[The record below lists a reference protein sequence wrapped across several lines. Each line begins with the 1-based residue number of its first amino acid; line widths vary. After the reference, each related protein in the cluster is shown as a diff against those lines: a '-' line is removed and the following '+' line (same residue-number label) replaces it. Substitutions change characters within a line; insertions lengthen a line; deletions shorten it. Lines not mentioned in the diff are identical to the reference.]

1 LKQHFTQP
9 QQPLRRPAPA
19 RPGPPH
25 PRPPP
30 APHPRLAVPP
40 NGIGPRAP
48 ARRVAP
54 ATAAGVTLL
63 DLGRVRAAAVLGAAD
78 NRLDLAAATDI
89 AHTLA
94 SAEHR
99 LTHLVL
105 AHTGMRSRE
114 AHRLLDT
121 APRAATATRFVLGQ
135 SIATSVKRRLDALSA
150 HLPMP
155 SVPADVAAVRSVHR
169 TAPLRSDSRAGP

>member
-1 LKQHFTQP
+1 M
-9 QQPLRRPAPA
+9 
-19 RPGPPH
+19 
-25 PRPPP
+25 
-30 APHPRLAVPP
+30 
-40 NGIGPRAP
+40 
-48 ARRVAP
+48 
-54 ATAAGVTLL
+54 
-63 DLGRVRAAAVLGAAD
+63 LGAAD
-78 NRLDLAAATDI
+78 NRVDLVAATDI

-121 APRAATATRFVLGQ
+121 APRAATATRFVLGH
-135 SIATSVKRRLDALSA
+135 SIVTSVKRRLDALSA

-169 TAPLRSDSRAGP
+169 TVPLRSDSRAGP